1 MIRVDDNYI
10 YSELTDKIIGCAYDV
25 YNQLGFGFMEK
36 VYENAM
42 MIKLPQKG
50 LEVVQQVPINVYFE
64 DKLVGEYFADILV
77 NNKVIFEF
85 KAVSALSKA
94 HEVQLVNY
102 LKATG
107 LEVGLLINFG
117 AEGKLEWKRLVKS
130 RQESANNANLLGKRD

>member
-10 YSELTDKIIGCAYDV
+10 YSELTNKIIGCAYDV

-107 LEVGLLINFG
+107 IKVGLVINFG
-117 AEGKLEWKRLVKS
+117 EKLKIVRRVF
-130 RQESANNANLLGKRD
+130 

>member
-107 LEVGLLINFG
+107 IKVGLVINFG
-117 AEGKLEWKRLVKS
+117 EKLKIVRRVF
-130 RQESANNANLLGKRD
+130 

>member
-1 MIRVDDNYI
+1 MIRADNNYI
-10 YSELTDKIIGCAYDV
+10 HSELTDKIIGCAYDV

-50 LEVVQQVPINVYFE
+50 LEVVQQAPINVYFE

-77 NNKVIFEF
+77 NNKIILEF
-85 KAVSALSKA
+85 KAVSSLSKA

-107 LEVGLLINFG
+107 IKVGLVINFG
-117 AEGKLEWKRLVKS
+117 EKLKIVRRVF
-130 RQESANNANLLGKRD
+130 

>member
-1 MIRVDDNYI
+1 MIRTDNNYAH
-10 YSELTDKIIGCAYDV
+10 SEITDKIIGCAYDV

-42 MIKLPQKG
+42 MVKLPQKG
-50 LEVVQQVPINVYFE
+50 LEVVQQAPINVYFE

-77 NNKVIFEF
+77 DNKVVVEF
-85 KAVSALSKA
+85 KSVSSLSKA

-107 LEVGLLINFG
+107 IKVGLLINFG
-117 AEGKLEWKRLVKS
+117 AQIKIIRKVF
-130 RQESANNANLLGKRD
+130 

>member
-1 MIRVDDNYI
+1 MIRADDNYI
-10 YSELTDKIIGCAYDV
+10 HSELTDKIIGCAYDV
-25 YNQLGFGFMEK
+25 YNQLGFGFIEK

-50 LEVVQQVPINVYFE
+50 LEVVQQTPINVYFE
-64 DKLVGEYFADILV
+64 GTLVGEYFADILV
-77 NNKVIFEF
+77 NNTVILEL

-107 LEVGLLINFG
+107 IKVGLLINFG
-117 AEGKLEWKRLVKS
+117 EKLKVTRRVF
-130 RQESANNANLLGKRD
+130 

>member
-1 MIRVDDNYI
+1 MIRTDDNYI
-10 YSELTDKIIGCAYDV
+10 HSELTDKIIGCAYDV

-50 LEVVQQVPINVYFE
+50 LEVIQQAPINVHFE
-64 DKLVGEYFADILV
+64 DKLIGEYFADILV
-77 NNKVIFEF
+77 NNKVILEF
-85 KAVSALSKA
+85 KAVSSLSKA

-107 LEVGLLINFG
+107 IKVGLVINFG
-117 AEGKLEWKRLVKS
+117 EKLKIVRRVF
-130 RQESANNANLLGKRD
+130 

>member
-1 MIRVDDNYI
+1 MIRADKNYI
-10 YSELTDKIIGCAYDV
+10 HSELTDKIIGCAYDV

-50 LEVVQQVPINVYFE
+50 LEVVQQALIKVYFE

-77 NNKVIFEF
+77 NNKVILEF
-85 KAVSALSKA
+85 KAVSSLSKA

-107 LEVGLLINFG
+107 IKVGLVINFG
-117 AEGKLEWKRLVKS
+117 EKLKIVRRVF
-130 RQESANNANLLGKRD
+130 

>member
-1 MIRVDDNYI
+1 MIRADDNYI
-10 YSELTDKIIGCAYDV
+10 HSELTDKIIGCAYEV

-50 LEVVQQVPINVYFE
+50 LEVIQQAPIKVYFE

-77 NNKVIFEF
+77 NNKVILEF
-85 KAVSALSKA
+85 KAISSLSKV

-107 LEVGLLINFG
+107 IKVGLVINFG
-117 AEGKLEWKRLVKS
+117 EKLKIVRRVF
-130 RQESANNANLLGKRD
+130 